1 MSIKQRLKKLES
13 LVNIEEKEPTIIHF
27 IPDDLPDDFNKD
39 ECIAYQRELQ
49 IIKSKPNP
57 KGIIAT
63 ICNGCKEDCKH
74 AKR

>member
-1 MSIKQRLKKLES
+1 MGIKQRLKKLES
-13 LVNIEEKEPTIIHF
+13 LVNIEEKEPHIIHL
-27 IPDDLPDDFNKD
+27 IPDDLPEGFNHD

-49 IIKSKPNP
+49 IIKRKSNP
-57 KGIIAT
+57 TGIIAT

>member
-1 MSIKQRLKKLES
+1 MGIKQRLKKLES
-13 LVNIEEKEPTIIHF
+13 LVNMEEKEPTIINLL
-27 IPDDLPDDFNKD
+27 IDDLPDDFSHD

-57 KGIIAT
+57 TGVIAT

-74 AKR
+74 AK